1 MQLKRDLVKQ
11 KMSEEIFRL
20 NDKEKENTE
29 GRVSWRS
36 SKRSPKMYVWN
47 MRGG

>member
-20 NDKEKENTE
+20 NDEEKENTE
-29 GRVSWRS
+29 GRV
-36 SKRSPKMYVWN
+36 
-47 MRGG
+47 RGAGEVARGPHICMFGI